1 MKIGSKASNSQ
12 SKFTNEDL
20 KTMQSWDLDRKIAVS
35 LTKIA
40 EFHAKYPHEIYVL
53 SHQTFVMIIA
63 IVDIRNKSINGL
75 LVFVLNELNELT
87 EPMYLH

>member
-1 MKIGSKASNSQ
+1 
-12 SKFTNEDL
+12 
-20 KTMQSWDLDRKIAVS
+20 MQSWDLARKIAVS

-53 SHQTFVMIIA
+53 SHQTLVMIIA
-63 IVDIRNKSINGL
+63 IVDIRNETINGF

>member
-1 MKIGSKASNSQ
+1 MSKQ
-12 SKFTNEDL
+12 QKTKQKYTNDDL
-20 KTMQSWDLDRKIAVS
+20 KTMQGWDLDRKIAVS

-40 EFHAKYPHEIYVL
+40 EFHAQYPHEIYVL

-75 LVFVLNELNELT
+75 LVFVLNELDKFT
-87 EPMYLH
+87 EPTYFHW